1 VLTARHGYPGGGDPR
16 TVHMQQL
23 TMQLRTIVNT
33 ILDAG
38 VHGHGM
44 TEPEAMALMTG
55 RGYQEAG
62 EAADLAAEAAAHAA
76 EF

>member
-1 VLTARHGYPGGGDPR
+1 
-16 TVHMQQL
+16 MQQL
-23 TMQLRTIVNT
+23 KMQRRTIVNT
-33 ILDAG
+33 ILDAR

-44 TEPEAMALMTG
+44 TEPEAMALMSG

-62 EAADLAAEAAAHAA
+62 EVADLAAEAGAHAA